1 MHAQI
6 ATIKLQAVSRSAPL
20 DKAAAAN
27 SAVRVGLIIAVAILD
42 FREQRELGSDV
53 AIGPSK
59 IKGDSQ

>member
-27 SAVRVGLIIAVAILD
+27 SAVRVGLIIAPAIID
-42 FREQRELGSDV
+42 FARRANWVPQRH
-53 AIGPSK
+53 
-59 IKGDSQ
+59 